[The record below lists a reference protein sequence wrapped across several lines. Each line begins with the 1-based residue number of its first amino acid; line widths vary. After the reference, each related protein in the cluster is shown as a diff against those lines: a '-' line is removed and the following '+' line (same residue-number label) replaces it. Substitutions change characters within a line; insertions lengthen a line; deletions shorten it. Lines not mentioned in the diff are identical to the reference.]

1 MVVKGRVVAIL
12 GTGTATGREYE
23 GGLGV
28 LEWLLHGCVCFVKFT
43 RLHTSELY
51 TFYSYVHTNV
61 TKKPTCQ
68 IFK

>member
-1 MVVKGRVVAIL
+1 MVIP
-12 GTGTATGREYE
+12 GTGTVTGREYE

-28 LEWLLHGCVCFVKFT
+28 LDWLLHGCACFVKFT

-51 TFYSYVHTNV
+51 TFYSYVHTNL
-61 TKKPTCQ
+61 TKKPTRH